1 LSYGES
7 SAPGEFMRA
16 FDYVIT
22 LFAFVYALATAHLL
36 TTAAELVRERARVRF
51 SWINATWMLVGLFEI
66 LAWWIGM
73 WDMRALPSWSVAMIA
88 FLFVMAI
95 LIYVQVRLACPNIPV
110 EGEIDLRE
118 FHRRNG
124 REYIG
129 LFAVVAALTIVVNIV
144 FGEMT
149 SVRELT
155 LQNIVVAPMFVVSVV
170 AAISFR
176 PWVQALAAIAVVALW
191 LAYFATLQGALS

>member
-1 LSYGES
+1 
-7 SAPGEFMRA
+7 MRA

-36 TTAAELVRERARVRF
+36 ATTAELVRERARVRF
-51 SWINATWMLVGLFEI
+51 SWINAAWMLVGLFEI

-73 WDMRALPSWSVAMIA
+73 WDMRALPSWPVAMIA
-88 FLFVMAI
+88 FLFVMAT
-95 LIYVQVRLACPNIPV
+95 LIYVQVRLTCPNIPA

-124 REYIG
+124 REYIA
-129 LFAVVAALTIVVNIV
+129 LFAVIAALTIVVNIV

-149 SVRELT
+149 SVREMIE
-155 LQNIVVAPMFVVSVV
+155 QNMVVAPMFVVAVV
-170 AAISFR
+170 AALSFR
-176 PWVQALAAIAVVALW
+176 PGVQKLAAAAEILLW
-191 LAYFATLQGALS
+191 LAYFATLQGALA

>member
-1 LSYGES
+1 
-7 SAPGEFMRA
+7 MRA

-36 TTAAELVRERARVRF
+36 TTVAELFRERARVRF
-51 SWINATWMLVGLFEI
+51 SWISAAWIVIGLFTI
-66 LAWWIGM
+66 IAWWIGM
-73 WDMRALPSWSVAMIA
+73 WDMRALPSWTVAMIA

-95 LIYVQVRLACPNIPV
+95 LIYLQVRLTCPNIPA

-124 REYIG
+124 RDYIA
-129 LFAVVAALTIVVNIV
+129 LFALVSALTVVVNLV

-149 SVRELT
+149 SVREMIE
-155 LQNIVVAPMFVVSVV
+155 QNIVVAPMFVVAVV
-170 AAISFR
+170 AAISLR
-176 PWVQALAAIAVVALW
+176 PWVQAFAAIAEIALW
-191 LAYFATLQGALS
+191 LAYFATLQGALT

>member
-1 LSYGES
+1 
-7 SAPGEFMRA
+7 MRA

-22 LFAFVYALATAHLL
+22 LFAFVYALAIAHLL
-36 TTAAELVRERARVRF
+36 TTVAELFRERARVRF
-51 SWINATWMLVGLFEI
+51 SWLNAAWLCIGLCCI

-73 WDMRALPSWSVAMIA
+73 WDMRALPSWSVPMIA

-95 LIYVQVRLACPNIPV
+95 LIYLQVRLTCPNIPA

-124 REYIG
+124 REYI
-129 LFAVVAALTIVVNIV
+129 AVYALVTALTIVVNVV

-149 SVRELT
+149 SVREMIV
-155 LQNIVVAPMFVVSVV
+155 QNIVVAPMFVTAVV

-176 PWVQALAAIAVVALW
+176 PWVQALAAAAQLVLW
-191 LAYFATLQGALS
+191 LAYFATLQGALR

>member
-1 LSYGES
+1 
-7 SAPGEFMRA
+7 MRA

-22 LFAFVYALATAHLL
+22 LFAFVYALATTHLL
-36 TTAAELVRERARVRF
+36 TTVAELMRERARVHF
-51 SWINATWMLVGLFEI
+51 SWVHAAWMIVGLFEI

-73 WDMRALPSWSVAMIA
+73 WDMRARPYWSVAMIA
-88 FLFVMAI
+88 LLFAMAT
-95 LIYVQVRLACPNIPV
+95 LIYLQVRLTCPNIPV

-124 REYIG
+124 REYIAA
-129 LFAVVAALTIVVNIV
+129 FALVAFLTVLVNIL

-149 SVRELT
+149 SVREMI
-155 LQNIVVAPMFVVSVV
+155 LQNLAVVPMFVIATV

-176 PWVQALAAIAVVALW
+176 PWVQAWSAAALIALW
-191 LAYFATLQGALS
+191 VFYFATLQGALT

>member
-1 LSYGES
+1 
-7 SAPGEFMRA
+7 MRA

-36 TTAAELVRERARVRF
+36 TTVAELIRERARAHF
-51 SWINATWMLVGLFEI
+51 SWVHAAWMSVGMFEI

-73 WDMRALPSWSVAMIA
+73 WDMRGLPSWSVPMIG
-88 FLFVMAI
+88 FLFVMAT
-95 LIYVQVRLACPNIPV
+95 LIYLQVRLTCPNIPTDD
-110 EGEIDLRE
+110 EIDLRQ
-118 FHRRNG
+118 FHCNNG

-129 LFAVVAALTIVVNIV
+129 AFALVALLTVIVNVL

-149 SVRELT
+149 SVRELV
-155 LQNIVVAPMFVVSVV
+155 LQNLAVVPMFAIATI

-176 PWVQALAAIAVVALW
+176 PWVQAWSAAAEVALW
-191 LAYFATLQGALS
+191 VFYFATLQSALT

>member
-1 LSYGES
+1 
-7 SAPGEFMRA
+7 MRA

-51 SWINATWMLVGLFEI
+51 SWINAAWMLVGLLEI

-73 WDMRALPSWSVAMIA
+73 WDMRALPSWPVAMIA

-95 LIYVQVRLACPNIPV
+95 LIYVQVRLACPNIPA
-110 EGEIDLRE
+110 EGTIDLRE

-149 SVRELT
+149 SVRELI
-155 LQNIVVAPMFVVSVV
+155 LQNIAVAPMFVVSVV

-176 PWVQALAAIAVVALW
+176 PWVQALAAASVIALW
-191 LAYFATLQGALS
+191 LAYFATLQGALT

>member
-1 LSYGES
+1 
-7 SAPGEFMRA
+7 MRA

-36 TTAAELVRERARVRF
+36 TTVAEMVRERARVRF
-51 SWINATWMLVGLFEI
+51 SWLNAAWMSVALFEI

-88 FLFVMAI
+88 FLFVMAT
-95 LIYVQVRLACPNIPV
+95 LIYVQVRLTCATIPAQ
-110 EGEIDLRE
+110 GEIDLSE

-124 REYIG
+124 REYIA
-129 LFAVVAALTIVVNIV
+129 LFAAIAALTVVANLV

-149 SVRELT
+149 SVREMIE
-155 LQNIVVAPMFVVSVV
+155 QNIVVAPMFVVGVL

-176 PWVQALAAIAVVALW
+176 PWVQALAAAAVIALW
-191 LAYFATLQGALS
+191 LAYFATLQGALT

>member
-1 LSYGES
+1 
-7 SAPGEFMRA
+7 MRA

-36 TTAAELVRERARVRF
+36 TTVAEMVRGRARVRF
-51 SWINATWMLVGLFEI
+51 SWTNAAWMLVCLFEI

-88 FLFVMAI
+88 FLFVMAT
-95 LIYVQVRLACPNIPV
+95 LIYVQVRLTCPNIPA

-124 REYIG
+124 REYIA
-129 LFAVVAALTIVVNIV
+129 LFAVIAALTIVVNVV
-144 FGEMT
+144 FGDMT
-149 SVRELT
+149 SVREMIE
-155 LQNIVVAPMFVVSVV
+155 QNIVVAPMFVVAVA

-176 PWVQALAAIAVVALW
+176 PWVQTLAAAAEIVLW
-191 LAYFATLQGALS
+191 LIYFATLQGALK